1 MEKLTATQVEASL
14 TSLPEWRLCNG
25 KLIRRYRFETFGQAI
40 SFVNMVASI
49 AEQHDHHPDIDIRY
63 DRVTLSLWTHDA
75 AGITQR
81 DLRFAATLASA
92 QDRQA
97 D

>member
-1 MEKLTATQVEASL
+1 MEKLTEAQVEASL
-14 TSLPEWRLCNG
+14 TSLPEWQLCG
-25 KLIRRYRFETFGQAI
+25 GRLIRQYRFETFRQAI
-40 SFVNMVASI
+40 SFVNMVAST

-81 DLRFAATLASA
+81 DLRFAATLSSA
-92 QDRQA
+92 HNRQT